1 MNLLQKYREE
11 RGVLIAVHRGTN
23 GGNVI
28 QNTTKAYLNAIRH
41 KGDIVEVDVVR
52 SIDGEFF
59 AFHDGQEKLVFDKN
73 IDLRL
78 LPSEQIKG
86 LPCFNSL
93 AEPVDQRLE
102 TIEEVLANLEG
113 KSLINIDRS
122 WFYWDTFLDK
132 LKTYQSLNQ
141 VLLKAPAKRELLEQL
156 RDSELNVMFMPIVK
170 TVEELELVLNF
181 GGINLV
187 AVELIFE
194 DLDSELISPATMQ
207 RLRNKG
213 ILTWVN
219 ALRLNDTIVL
229 AARIDDEVALF
240 DNGYSWIKLVELGFD
255 IIQTDWPYL
264 LYSCLIEN
272 NYKKNIKQEKFS

>member
-41 KGDIVEVDVVR
+41 KGDMVEVDVVR

-59 AFHDGQEKLVFDKN
+59 AFHDGQEKLVFDMN

-78 LPSEQIKG
+78 LPSEEIKG

-132 LKTYQSLNQ
+132 LKTYKSLNQ

-156 RDSELNVMFMPIVK
+156 RDSELDVMFMPIVK

-255 IIQTDWPYL
+255 IIQ
-264 LYSCLIEN
+264 
-272 NYKKNIKQEKFS
+272 